1 MKESVDPSQIPW
13 QRQTPDGQV
22 LLSMPWEIFV
32 LGCAILSITNLV
44 LLLFMRDDDIAQV
57 VTVMDFFLIAA
68 FVIDLLRRLRVAQ
81 DDRAYILRGGGWL
94 DLVSIVPMLRI
105 ARLLRVIR
113 VWRLMGR
120 MGGPEAAV
128 RLFFKDRASGG
139 LFLVL
144 LIAIVVMEFGS
155 VSILWA
161 ERTSPDANITSADDA
176 LWYSIVTMSTVG
188 YGDQYPVTDLGRLLG
203 ALVIVVGVGVFG
215 TLTGFLANAF
225 LSPSKSEVKASVESA
240 PTAVEAGA
248 DAPVPGGPSAPDPV
262 DAPAQALAPGV

>member
-1 MKESVDPSQIPW
+1 MKQSVDPSQIPW

-44 LLLFMRDDDIAQV
+44 LLLFMRNDDIAQV
-57 VTVMDFFLIAA
+57 VTVMDFFLIAV

-161 ERTSPDANITSADDA
+161 ERTSPDANITTANDA

-188 YGDQYPVTDLGRLLG
+188 YGDQFPVTELGRILG
-203 ALVIVVGVGVFG
+203 TFVIVVGVGVFG

-225 LSPSKSEVKASVESA
+225 LSPSKSETTATAETAPAPVAEPTVE
-240 PTAVEAGA
+240 PGA
-248 DAPVPGGPSAPDPV
+248 DDAAQSTADEPPG
-262 DAPAQALAPGV
+262 QAMAPGV